1 MPRDMRWKQL
11 MHIFGE
17 IYGAYHDA
25 SFKMGMADSAM
36 QILYSVHMAQ
46 DALYPSEIARLCGMS
61 RQTVSSALRALERQG
76 VLYLETGAGRSRP
89 VRLTQA
95 GEALCRERVAPIAAA
110 EESIWNGWTEEDR
123 SAYLRLSRQYLEDLR
138 VRVEALTDLQH
149 GGKP

>member
-11 MHIFGE
+11 MHILGE
-17 IYGAYHDA
+17 IDAAYHDA
-25 SFKMGMADSAM
+25 SLKMGLTDSAM
-36 QILYSVHMAQ
+36 KILYSVHMAEGV
-46 DALYPSEIARLCGMS
+46 LYSSEIARLCGMT
-61 RQTVSSALRALERQG
+61 RQTVSSALRTLERQG

>member
-1 MPRDMRWKQL
+1 M
-11 MHIFGE
+11 
-17 IYGAYHDA
+17 
-25 SFKMGMADSAM
+25 
-36 QILYSVHMAQ
+36 
-46 DALYPSEIARLCGMS
+46 
-61 RQTVSSALRALERQG
+61 
-76 VLYLETGAGRSRP
+76 YLETGAGRSRP

>member
-11 MHIFGE
+11 MPHFRRDLRGVSRRVVQN
-17 IYGAYHDA
+17 GD
-25 SFKMGMADSAM
+25 GGQRDADSLFRA
-36 QILYSVHMAQ
+36 HGAGC
-46 DALYPSEIARLCGMS
+46 A
-61 RQTVSSALRALERQG
+61 VSLGDRPALRHEPADGELRPARAGAAG

>member
-11 MHIFGE
+11 MHILGE
-17 IYGAYHDA
+17 INGTYHDA
-25 SFKMGMADSAM
+25 SLKMGMADSAM
-36 QILYSVHMAQ
+36 QILYSVHMAVGE
-46 DALYPSEIARLCGMS
+46 LYPSEIARLCGMS

-76 VLYLETGAGRSRP
+76 VLYLETGTGRSRP